1 MTNENKLQLF
11 EDSPIRSVWD
21 GESEEWFFS
30 VVDIVGALIDAKDFL
45 TARKYWNK
53 LKQRLTKEGNETVTK
68 CRQLK
73 LPAKDGKARLTD
85 VANTEQILRLIQSV
99 PSKKAEPI
107 KLWLAEVGKDRIEE
121 TIDPEKAIDRAT
133 ETYLK
138 KGYSEDWI
146 HQRLMSIRVR
156 NGLTEEWRNRG
167 VKRGKEYAILTDDI
181 SRAWSEMTTREYKN
195 LKGLKKENLRDNMT
209 DMELVLTMLS
219 EVSTTEISK
228 TAKPKTLEE
237 NRTVAKAGGNIA
249 GDARKAIE
257 AKTGKSV
264 ISKKNATELGSL
276 MTNLLEAPMG
286 EEE

>member
-11 EDSPIRSVWD
+11 ENSPIRSVWD
-21 GESEEWFFS
+21 EESEEWFFS

-73 LPAKDGKARLTD
+73 LLAKDGKARLTD

-167 VKRGKEYAILTDDI
+167 VKRGKAYAILTDDI
-181 SRAWSEMTTREYKN
+181 SKAWSGMTTREYKN

-228 TAKPKTLEE
+228 TAKPKTLEG

-276 MTNLLEAPMG
+276 VTNLLEAPMG